1 MIIICSSVVGGECL
15 SKHPQVYINELLLE
29 LDSLE
34 SRTNDARMALLEE
47 NNEDGVVRTAKA
59 LGHAVEGLAH
69 GM

>member
-1 MIIICSSVVGGECL
+1 L

-47 NNEDGVVRTAKA
+47 NNEDGVVRSAKA